1 MKTWTPISE
10 YFALP
15 AFEQW
20 ISLIIVLVLA
30 FFLVWRAWSRTNT
43 HWRVPRLI
51 ATLSALIA
59 LWMIFLQPRQRV
71 EVPVGIGVLA
81 TEGASADSLIATH
94 PGWPVFVLQ
103 QDFGEAFYP
112 SEAPVF
118 IPNTAAIAA
127 NYPSIRTLHLYGYG
141 LRQNAWK
148 ALDSL
153 RLISHLKAYDEG
165 LIDWTAPPQ
174 AVAGERYRLSGI
186 YRKVEKDTSLQ
197 LMGPFG
203 QTEIKLDEEGQFS
216 TTITFKESGLFRL
229 SLVRAADT
237 IGHFGVQVL
246 PKSPFRTMI
255 INAAPSFESN
265 YLKNWL
271 VDQGLSVAVRSSISK
286 DRYKTAFFN
295 QPTFSLA
302 QLQPNI
308 LRQTDLV
315 IVSLTALEQLS
326 SREQD
331 ILKNEV
337 GEGLGLLVFVDKKP
351 SEVTSR
357 VRREWLDFPLQTAAE
372 EISLAI
378 GQTFVKLEAMPLA
391 LANNNRY
398 EPLAKAANGRI
409 FAFAKP
415 QVLGHSGLVLSQN
428 TYVLQLEGHEQK
440 YHELWT
446 NILQPLIRK
455 KVQTDWSLPGQVPPL
470 VDEAVAVKLY
480 TDTSDPALTL
490 VTPLG
495 ESLNIPIR
503 QDAFDPGSWEAV
515 FHPMQAGWH
524 QVQLEEGDTFAF
536 YVSKKGS
543 WKSLQWGSLNKAS
556 QQLLQQKEQVD
567 AAEMP
572 PLIRYQPYPLWWF
585 FVLFLWSVMVL
596 WIEEKV

>member
-1 MKTWTPISE
+1 MKTWTPITE

-30 FFLVWRAWSRTNT
+30 FFLVWRAWSRANT
-43 HWRVPRLI
+43 QWRVLRLI

-59 LWMIFLQPRQRV
+59 LWMVFLQPRQRV
-71 EVPVGIGVLA
+71 EVPAGIGILA
-81 TEGASADSLIATH
+81 TEGAPTDSLMEAH
-94 PGWPVFVLQ
+94 QGWPVFVLQ
-103 QDFGEAFYP
+103 QDFGEAFYQ

-118 IPNTAAIAA
+118 IPNTAAIVA
-127 NYPSIRTLHLYGYG
+127 NYPSIRTLHIYGHG
-141 LRQNAWK
+141 LRQNAWE

-153 RLISHLKAYDEG
+153 RLISHLTTYDEG

-186 YRKVEKDTSLQ
+186 YRKVEKDSSLQ
-197 LMGPFG
+197 VLGPFG
-203 QTEIKLDEEGQFS
+203 QIDILPDEEGRFS

-229 SLVRAADT
+229 SLLQTADT

-246 PKSPFRTMI
+246 PKSPFRTII
-255 INAAPSFESN
+255 INAAPTFESN

-271 VDQGLSVAVRSSISK
+271 VEQGLSVAVRSSISK
-286 DRYKTAFFN
+286 DRYKTEFYN

-302 QLQPNI
+302 QLQSNI
-308 LRQTDLV
+308 LCQTDLV

-326 SREQD
+326 SREQG
-331 ILKNEV
+331 ILKSEV
-337 GEGLGLLVFVDKKP
+337 EEGLGLLVFVDKKP

-357 VRREWLDFPLQTAAE
+357 VRREWLDFPLQAAAE

-378 GQTFVKLEAMPLA
+378 GQTFVKLEAMPLV
-391 LANNNRY
+391 LANNSRY
-398 EPLAKAANGRI
+398 EPLAKAANGRV

-428 TYVLQLEGHEQK
+428 TFVLQLEGYEQK
-440 YHELWT
+440 YHELWM
-446 NILQPLIRK
+446 NILQPLIRE

-480 TDTSDPALTL
+480 TDASDPELTL

-495 ESLNIPIR
+495 ESLNIAVR
-503 QDAFDPGSWEAV
+503 QNAFDPGSWETV

-524 QVQLEEGDTFAF
+524 QVQLEGSDTFEF
-536 YVSKKGS
+536 YVSEKGS
-543 WKSLQWGSLNKAS
+543 WKSLQWARLNKTS
-556 QQLLQQKEQVD
+556 QQRLQQKEQIN

-572 PLIRYQPYPLWWF
+572 PLIRYRPFPLWWF
-585 FVLFLWSVMVL
+585 FALFLLSVTVL
-596 WIEEKV
+596 WIEEKI